1 MCFKLKT
8 REFQKSIWPWLGGF
22 RYLGSC
28 ILDDKGRAFEELAHT
43 NGYTIEIMKQ
53 WIFGVFSAMVECS
66 VKLMPLC
73 RFFSR
78 RGANLCWTTPWKF
91 LSQHR
96 VDSIVPATSSD
107 VWRAKCKPYSLPDD
121 ANRMLFV
128 WFMTPGKIPRD
139 PQHWLW
145 KFHQVRHP
153 HSAPCHW
160 RSWHHWGRCSWG
172 KNEWRSLLSGWV
184 FSGLGWILAILGWD
198 CMVLEGISWK
208 DGWKARFVPAKWD
221 SNHLLCQSCHLPGT
235 GGCS

>member
-1 MCFKLKT
+1 MAGWLQVLGVLHFGRQRPCLWGAGTHCKWIHYWDHETMDIWGCF
-8 REFQKSIWPWLGGF
+8 S
-22 RYLGSC
+22 
-28 ILDDKGRAFEELAHT
+28 
-43 NGYTIEIMKQ
+43 NGWMQCQVDATLPAL
-53 WIFGVFSAMVECS
+53 SAY
-66 VKLMPLC
+66 
-73 RFFSR
+73 FFSR
-78 RGANLCWTTPWKF
+78 RGANLSWTTPWKF

-96 VDSIVPATSSD
+96 VDSIVPATFSD
-107 VWRAKCKPYSLPDD
+107 VCRAKCKPYSLPDD

-160 RSWHHWGRCSWG
+160 TSWHQRGRCFFWG

-184 FSGLGWILAILGWD
+184 FSGLGWILATLGWD

-221 SNHLLCQSCHLPGT
+221 SKSLPLSVVSFARDGRLQLRPR
-235 GGCS
+235 